1 MSNNYQYP
9 PGGYAS
15 PEQLGVRPVAQL
27 STRFLTDAFT
37 WMFLALMLSAG
48 VALFVR
54 SDTSLLA
61 SVMGL
66 RIPLF
71 IAQIGLGL
79 GVQLGIRRLPA
90 TLALGLF
97 FVYAALM
104 GVTIGVWV
112 WFYAGYSQNPTAVV
126 QAFVAAAAAFG
137 GAALYGVVTKRS
149 LASMGSFL
157 FMAAWGLFFAFI
169 VNGLLLKSST
179 MDLVLSAAGV
189 LIFTALAAWTTQR
202 ITNGEFAAM
211 TGSREKASVYG
222 AMLLYIE
229 FINIFLM
236 LLRIFG
242 GGGRR

>member
-37 WMFLALMLSAG
+37 WMFLALLLSAG
-48 VALFVR
+48 VAWFVQ
-54 SDTSLLA
+54 SDANLVA
-61 SVMGL
+61 SAMDM
-66 RIPLF
+66 RMPLF

-112 WFYAGYSQNPTAVV
+112 WYYAGYSQNPTAVV
-126 QAFVAAAAAFG
+126 QAFV
-137 GAALYGVVTKRS
+137 LRPPRP
-149 LASMGSFL
+149 
-157 FMAAWGLFFAFI
+157 
-169 VNGLLLKSST
+169 
-179 MDLVLSAAGV
+179 SAAPQS
-189 LIFTALAAWTTQR
+189 TAWSPSDHWPAWAASCSWQP
-202 ITNGEFAAM
+202 
-211 TGSREKASVYG
+211 G
-222 AMLLYIE
+222 ACSSPS
-229 FINIFLM
+229 
-236 LLRIFG
+236 
-242 GGGRR
+242 

>member
-1 MSNNYQYP
+1 VSNNYQYP
-9 PGGYAS
+9 PGKYAS
-15 PEQLGVRPVAQL
+15 PERLGVRPVAAL
-27 STRFLTDAFT
+27 STRFLTDAFM
-37 WMFLALMLSAG
+37 WMFLALLLSAG
-48 VALFVR
+48 VAWIVQ
-54 SDTSLLA
+54 SDTGFVNSA
-61 SVMGL
+61 MNM
-66 RIPLF
+66 RMPLF

-79 GVQLGIRRLPA
+79 GVQMGIRRLPA
-90 TLALGLF
+90 TLALALF

-112 WFYAGYSQNPTAVV
+112 WYYAAVNPPAVAE
-126 QAFVAAAAAFG
+126 AFVCAAAAFG
-137 GAALYGVVTKRS
+137 GAAIYGVVTKRS
-149 LASMGSFL
+149 LASIGSIL

-169 VNGLLLKSST
+169 VNGLLLKSSG

-189 LIFTALAAWTTQR
+189 LIFTALAAWTSQR
-202 ITNGEFAAM
+202 IVNGEFAAM

-242 GGGRR
+242 GGGGRR